1 MNNAI
6 AISTLFTHIDS
17 QLRTAYPDPQLCEQ
31 YTWWT
36 IQAITGLSK
45 AALLT
50 NATITLTHAQEKK
63 IEQWITK
70 MVHDHMPI
78 QYLIGSVPFN
88 DCDILVESPI
98 LIPRPETEEW
108 CFNLIEELK
117 QVGEHTLTILD
128 LCSGSGCIAIALA
141 KAFPHAHVYAVDIN
155 PQAIMLGIN
164 NATHN
169 NVTNITFIESDLFT
183 RIPSTLRFDV
193 IVCNPPYIDPQDKP
207 TMDAS
212 VTEWE
217 DPRALFAPHHGLAII
232 SALIEQAP
240 HWLQPNQSLEQ
251 HDIPQL
257 MIEIDCTQG
266 HAAATLMQNNGYT
279 AITVHTDLEGK
290 DRVISG
296 RLVHVANTE
305 HKQ

>member
-1 MNNAI
+1 MDSSMV
-6 AISTLFTHIDS
+6 ISTLFTRIDT

-36 IQAITGLSK
+36 IQTITGLSK

-50 NATITLTHAQEKK
+50 NAPITLTHAQQKK
-63 IEQWITK
+63 IEEWISK

-108 CFNLIEELK
+108 CFNLIKELK
-117 QVGEHTLTILD
+117 KVGKHTLTILD

-141 KAFPHAHVYAVDIN
+141 KAFPHAHIYATDIN
-155 PQAIMLGIN
+155 PQAIALGIN

-169 NVTNITFIESDLFT
+169 NVTNITFIESDLFKN
-183 RIPSTLRFDV
+183 IPNNLRFDL
-193 IVCNPPYIDPQDKP
+193 IVCNPPYIDPQAQP

-212 VTEWE
+212 VTKWE
-217 DPRALFAPHHGLAII
+217 DPRALFAAHHGLAII

-240 HWLQPNQSLEQ
+240 QWLQPNKILEQ
-251 HDIPQL
+251 HQIPQL

-266 HAAATLMQNNGYT
+266 HAATTLMQSNGYT

-290 DRVISG
+290 DRVVSARIS
-296 RLVHVANTE
+296 
-305 HKQ
+305 